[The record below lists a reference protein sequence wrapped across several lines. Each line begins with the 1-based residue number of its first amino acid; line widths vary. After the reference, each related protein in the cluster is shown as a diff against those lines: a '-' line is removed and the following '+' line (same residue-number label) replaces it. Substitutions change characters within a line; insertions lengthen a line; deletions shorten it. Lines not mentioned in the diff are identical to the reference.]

1 MLTSAR
7 QNRKDVLQALS
18 DEKGTKEDKL
28 RLFLIYYICNQQKV
42 QLQELKE
49 LEQALTAQ
57 GIDLK
62 VFKYLKQ

>member
-1 MLTSAR
+1 M
-7 QNRKDVLQALS
+7 LQALS

-28 RLFLIYYICNQQKV
+28 RLFLIYYICNQQKL
-42 QLQELKE
+42 QPQELKE

>member
-1 MLTSAR
+1 
-7 QNRKDVLQALS
+7 VLQALS

-28 RLFLIYYICNQQKV
+28 RLFLIYYICNQQKL
-42 QLQELKE
+42 QPQELKE
-49 LEQALTAQ
+49 LEQLLTAQ

>member
-1 MLTSAR
+1 M
-7 QNRKDVLQALS
+7 LQALS

-28 RLFLIYYICNQQKV
+28 RLFLIYYICTQQKL
-42 QLQELKE
+42 QPQELKE
-49 LEQALTAQ
+49 LEQVLSAQ

>member
-1 MLTSAR
+1 M
-7 QNRKDVLQALS
+7 LQALS

-28 RLFLIYYICNQQKV
+28 RLFLIYYICNQQKL
-42 QLQELKE
+42 QPQELKE
-49 LEQALTAQ
+49 LEQLLTAQ

>member
-1 MLTSAR
+1 M
-7 QNRKDVLQALS
+7 LQALS

-28 RLFLIYYICNQQKV
+28 RLFLIYYICNQQKL
-42 QLQELKE
+42 QTQELKE
-49 LEQALTAQ
+49 LEQLLTGQ

>member
-1 MLTSAR
+1 
-7 QNRKDVLQALS
+7 VLQALS

-28 RLFLIYYICNQQKV
+28 RLFLIYYICNQQKL
-42 QLQELKE
+42 QTQELKE
-49 LEQALTAQ
+49 LEQLLTGQ